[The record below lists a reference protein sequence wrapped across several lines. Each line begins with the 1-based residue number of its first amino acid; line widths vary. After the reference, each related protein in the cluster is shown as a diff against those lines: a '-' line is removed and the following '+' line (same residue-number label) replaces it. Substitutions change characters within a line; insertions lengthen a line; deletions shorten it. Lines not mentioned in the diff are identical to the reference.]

1 MREGILPSE
10 GVDALDR
17 ILASGLA
24 DQVVASSVDVERWMA
39 KVDAEASAT
48 DDDDRR
54 RVGGPQYERPNI
66 SSDFVPPATPIE
78 RELATMWREL
88 LGVERV
94 GRDDD
99 FFELG
104 GQSLIAVRLFTRMKK
119 RYSIDLPLS
128 TLFEAPTI
136 AECAS
141 IVAAKL
147 GIVDAGRRRRRSRS
161 ATPPRWSPP
170 PTDASTSPASARSSR
185 SSAATRT

>member
-1 MREGILPSE
+1 
-10 GVDALDR
+10 
-17 ILASGLA
+17 
-24 DQVVASSVDVERWMA
+24 
-39 KVDAEASAT
+39 
-48 DDDDRR
+48 
-54 RVGGPQYERPNI
+54 
-66 SSDFVPPATPIE
+66 
-78 RELATMWREL
+78 MWREV

-141 IVAAKL
+141 IDRHQA
-147 GIVDAGRRRRRSRS
+147 RRRRRSGRWRRGAVR
-161 ATPPRWSPP
+161 ATAEMVPP
-170 PTDASTSPASARSSR
+170 PTTLDEPGVPLRS
-185 SSAATRT
+185 